1 MSEWIIGIDPGQ
13 DGAMVLLAPEG
24 RGVTATIVQ
33 SKGLTD
39 TDTVL
44 TLNEWWVLVHGLGGG
59 RGHAFIERV
68 SSSPQM
74 GVKSAFSFG
83 YSYGVQRACLLAAGI
98 PFDDVVPS
106 KWQKPFGLIRKDK
119 DEPITQKKNRHKAK
133 AQQLFPGIKVTH
145 AIADALLIAEY
156 GRRLRGG
163 TL

>member
-24 RGVTATIVQ
+24 SRSTVTCVK
-33 SKGLTD
+33 SKDLTD
-39 TDTVL
+39 TDTVH
-44 TLNEWWVLVHGLGGG
+44 TLSEWWGLAVGLGGG
-59 RGHAFIERV
+59 RCHALIERV

-74 GVKSAFSFG
+74 GVKSSFNFG
-83 YSYGVQRACLLAAGI
+83 YGYGVQRACLLAAGI
-98 PFDDVVPS
+98 PFDDVLPS
-106 KWQKPFGLIRKDK
+106 KWQKPFGLMRKDK

>member
-1 MSEWIIGIDPGQ
+1 MSEWIIGIDPGK
-13 DGAMVLLAPEG
+13 DGGMVLLAPEG
-24 RGVTATIVQ
+24 RNSTVTIVK
-33 SKGLTD
+33 SKDITD
-39 TDTVL
+39 TDIVL
-44 TLNEWWVLVHGLGGG
+44 TLGDWWRLAVGLGGG

-74 GVKSAFSFG
+74 GVKSSFTFG
-83 YSYGVQRACLLAAGI
+83 YGYGVQRACLLASSI
-98 PFDDVVPS
+98 PFDDVLPS